1 MTKPIMPKVGW
12 GIANPDEELSTE
24 TLALLA
30 QLAKLSEGQ
39 RDAIL
44 VRGFD
49 RYLKCEMD
57 LNTDPTR
64 SDMVICSGAISN
76 LWYDFLGRP

>member
-1 MTKPIMPKVGW
+1 MPKVGW
-12 GIANPDEELSTE
+12 GIANPDEELSIE

-30 QLAKLSEGQ
+30 QLASLSEGQ

-44 VRGFD
+44 VRGFG
-49 RYLKCEMD
+49 RFLECEMELTD
-57 LNTDPTR
+57 DPTR
-64 SDMVICSGAISN
+64 SDMVNCSAAISN